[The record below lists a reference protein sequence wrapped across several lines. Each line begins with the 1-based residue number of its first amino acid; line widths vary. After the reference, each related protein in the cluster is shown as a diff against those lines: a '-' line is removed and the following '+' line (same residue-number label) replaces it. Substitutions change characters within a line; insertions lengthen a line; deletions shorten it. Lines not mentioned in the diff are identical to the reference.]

1 MEWNCLHLIAC
12 HSKIIANND
21 HQPASHWQAFSAVHH
36 SLALAHV
43 AITLKTMLNHSQQ
56 HRAVWAQISKWNVN
70 CARSVAHCTHT
81 QTPRKYTIHKHTCT
95 AQCTVHS
102 KHRSHSK
109 TIHTHTLCARFGRS
123 SCGRPNVCVARIQLL
138 SVVYGTLS
146 TSEHRWSPENPAP
159 VICNWNFW
167 MCCLFH
173 IERPHTGRNEKI
185 N

>member
-81 QTPRKYTIHKHTCT
+81 KTPRKYTIHKHTCT
-95 AQCTVHS
+95 AQCTANTVHTP
-102 KHRSHSK
+102 RRY
-109 TIHTHTLCARFGRS
+109 THTHYVLAS
-123 SCGRPNVCVARIQLL
+123 VVARAADPMCVSLVYNCYQSCTERCQRRNIDEVQRIQRL
-138 SVVYGTLS
+138 
-146 TSEHRWSPENPAP
+146 WF
-159 VICNWNFW
+159 VIEIFECAVSF
-167 MCCLFH
+167 
-173 IERPHTGRNEKI
+173 T
-185 N
+185 